1 MQTDSINGA
10 DKIGMEAQAENP
22 RSPGKMLRA
31 SRKQRGLS
39 KKEVADTLH
48 ITAHYVNALEHDQ
61 YDKLP
66 GEIFAKG
73 YLKRYAE
80 IMGLDQEEILAAY
93 KDVRA
98 SDTES
103 ASAAQAAR
111 SRSRNNRNKLWVG
124 GSLLLFA
131 GLFTGLWLWNKQSVT
146 VDIAS
151 SSATSVDGENPAT
164 VSGRGAGN
172 VPVAEALGSAPAA
185 ELVVQNNAPSTA
197 EAAAENDV
205 ENDAA
210 DTAEDETLNVAD
222 PSDVSELQ
230 QTAELQAEG
239 QPQTLLDADPDAQID
254 NPIPPDDVV
263 AADAQILQTEAP
275 MVTSSQP
282 VVPDLGVQQTDAPP
296 DNVISVPGQGTDT
309 LRISFSGA
317 SWVEVNDGEENQ
329 IYRDLRVAGDVLEIT
344 GSAPFSILLGDA
356 LLTRLTFNGN
366 EINVSDNIRIDNS
379 ARLTVGL

>member
-1 MQTDSINGA
+1 METDSATGIEETGR
-10 DKIGMEAQAENP
+10 DEQTPDP

-48 ITAHYVNALEHDQ
+48 ITVHYVNALEHDQ

-73 YLKRYAE
+73 YMKRYAE
-80 IMGLDQEEILAAY
+80 TLALDQAEVLAAY
-93 KDVRA
+93 AEVRA

-124 GSLLLFA
+124 VSLLLFA
-131 GLFTGLWLWNKQSVT
+131 VLFTALWLWNRQAQSVT
-146 VDIAS
+146 AV
-151 SSATSVDGENPAT
+151 SATNSTAS
-164 VSGRGAGN
+164 VSGSGTAIAANLAAGDGLA
-172 VPVAEALGSAPAA
+172 PLTEFVAPTDVRA
-185 ELVVQNNAPSTA
+185 TF
-197 EAAAENDV
+197 EAAAGFADNS
-205 ENDAA
+205 AA
-210 DTAEDETLNVAD
+210 DKADSAAVNVPLATD
-222 PSDVSELQ
+222 ASELRQ
-230 QTAELQAEG
+230 AALSQAER
-239 QPQTLLDADPDAQID
+239 QPQPLMDASSDTELENSRQSDEEI
-254 NPIPPDDVV
+254 
-263 AADAQILQTEAP
+263 AADARAL
-275 MVTSSQP
+275 
-282 VVPDLGVQQTDAPP
+282 QTDAPAVTLSQPALP
-296 DNVISVPGQGTDT
+296 DTASQQTEVSSDSVISVVGPGTDT

-317 SWVEVNDGEENQ
+317 NWVEVNDGEENQ

-356 LLTRLTFNGN
+356 PRARLTFNGN
-366 EINVSDNIRIDNS
+366 EIDVSDNIRVDNS

>member
-1 MQTDSINGA
+1 MQTDSATGIEETGR
-10 DKIGMEAQAENP
+10 DEQAPDP

-73 YLKRYAE
+73 YMKRYAE
-80 IMGLDQEEILAAY
+80 IMALDQAEVLAAY
-93 KDVRA
+93 AEVRA

-124 GSLLLFA
+124 VSLLLFA
-131 GLFTGLWLWNKQSVT
+131 GLFTGLWLWNKQDQSVT
-146 VDIAS
+146 AESATNSAASVSGSDTATAANLAAGNGLAPLTEFVAPTDVRSTVEATAGVADNAAVDIAD
-151 SSATSVDGENPAT
+151 SAAV
-164 VSGRGAGN
+164 N
-172 VPVAEALGSAPAA
+172 VPPAI
-185 ELVVQNNAPSTA
+185 
-197 EAAAENDV
+197 
-205 ENDAA
+205 DA
-210 DTAEDETLNVAD
+210 
-222 PSDVSELQ
+222 SELQ
-230 QTAELQAEG
+230 QAALSQAER
-239 QPQTLLDADPDAQID
+239 QPQSLLDASSDAKLENSRPSEEEI
-254 NPIPPDDVV
+254 
-263 AADAQILQTEAP
+263 AADARALQTEALA
-275 MVTSSQP
+275 VTLSQP
-282 VVPDLGVQQTDAPP
+282 ALPDTASKQTEVSSDS
-296 DNVISVPGQGTDT
+296 VISVVGPGTDT

-356 LLTRLTFNGN
+356 QLARPTFNGN
-366 EINVSDNIRIDNS
+366 EIDVSDNIRIDNS